1 MNQEKSL
8 IVSKKSNFES
18 KIYKLFEPFYF
29 DCIHMKIF
37 SFEFMSKNFFDDFL
51 DSLMIYMLYFAL
63 FIPSFSFKIIEVTL
77 PFELWNVV
85 FDFNIWID
93 LRESIWIFLFNFYI
107 LPEIP
112 REFIFN
118 VIFHI
123 VDTNWTMKLWINII
137 FIFCI

>member
-18 KIYKLFEPFYF
+18 KIYKLFEQFYF

-63 FIPSFSFKIIEVTL
+63 FIPFFSFKIIEVTL
-77 PFELWNVV
+77 PFEL
-85 FDFNIWID
+85 
-93 LRESIWIFLFNFYI
+93 
-107 LPEIP
+107 
-112 REFIFN
+112 
-118 VIFHI
+118 
-123 VDTNWTMKLWINII
+123 
-137 FIFCI
+137 